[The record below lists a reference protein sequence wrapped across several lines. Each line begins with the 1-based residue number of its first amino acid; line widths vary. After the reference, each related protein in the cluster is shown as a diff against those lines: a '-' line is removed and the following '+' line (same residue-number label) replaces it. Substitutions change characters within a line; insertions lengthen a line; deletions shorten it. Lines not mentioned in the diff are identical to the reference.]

1 MLMMAVMVVKASHAE
16 ITMQNAFISGLSL
29 GLSLILAIGAQN
41 AFVLRQGLRKEHVLV
56 LCLTCATADALLI
69 ALGISALAQASAIF
83 PAFALVLR
91 YGGAGFLLLYSLRH
105 AYSAI
110 YHTDTLTPAK
120 QPKTALANA
129 LATCLALTFLNPHV
143 YLDTVLLIGSVSS
156 RFPDHRLAF
165 GLGAVTASYLFF
177 FSLGYGARL
186 LAPLFAKPQAWRV
199 LDGVIALVM
208 ASIAIKLLWMA

>member
-1 MLMMAVMVVKASHAE
+1 MLMTAVVVVKARHAE
-16 ITMQNAFISGLSL
+16 IIMQNAFLSGLSL

-41 AFVLRQGLRKEHVLV
+41 AFVLKQGLRKEHVFA

-69 ALGISALAQASAIF
+69 TLGITALAQVTAIF
-83 PAFALVLR
+83 PAFAPLLR
-91 YGGAGFLLLYSLRH
+91 YGGAAFLMFYSLRH
-105 AYSAI
+105 AYAAI
-110 YHTDTLTPAK
+110 KHHAALAPAD
-120 QPKTALANA
+120 QPKNSLIGS

-165 GLGAVTASYLFF
+165 GLGAVAASYLFF
-177 FSLGYGARL
+177 FSLGYGATL
-186 LAPLFAKPQAWRV
+186 LAPLFARPQAWRV

-208 ASIAIKLLWMA
+208 AWLAIKLVWGM

>member
-1 MLMMAVMVVKASHAE
+1 
-16 ITMQNAFISGLSL
+16 MQNAFFSGLSL

-41 AFVLRQGLRKEHVLV
+41 AFVLKQGLRKEHVFA
-56 LCLTCATADALLI
+56 LCLACATADALLI
-69 ALGISALAQASAIF
+69 ALGITALAQVSAIF

-91 YGGAGFLLLYSLRH
+91 YGGATFLLLYSLRH
-105 AYSAI
+105 AYAAI
-110 YHTDTLTPAK
+110 THNGTLTPAN
-120 QPKTALANA
+120 QPKTSLIKS

-165 GLGAVTASYLFF
+165 GLGAVTASYAFF
-177 FSLGYGARL
+177 FSLGYGARF

-199 LDGVIALVM
+199 LDGAIALVM
-208 ASIAIKLLWMA
+208 AWIAIKLVWMA

>member
-1 MLMMAVMVVKASHAE
+1 MELLVKAHHAE
-16 ITMQNAFISGLSL
+16 IIMHTAFFSGLSL
-29 GLSLILAIGAQN
+29 GLSLIMAIGAQN
-41 AFVLRQGLRKEHVLV
+41 AFVLRQGLRMEHVFA

-69 ALGISALAQASAIF
+69 TLGISALTQVTAAF
-83 PAFALVLR
+83 PAFAPPLR
-91 YGGAGFLLLYSLRH
+91 YGGAAFLLVYSLRH
-105 AYSAI
+105 AYAAI
-110 YHTDTLTPAK
+110 MHHD
-120 QPKTALANA
+120 ALAPTDQPRTTLISS

-165 GLGAVTASYLFF
+165 GLGAVAASYLFF

-186 LAPLFAKPQAWRV
+186 LAPLFARAGAWRV

-208 ASIAIKLLWMA
+208 AWIAIKLVWGM